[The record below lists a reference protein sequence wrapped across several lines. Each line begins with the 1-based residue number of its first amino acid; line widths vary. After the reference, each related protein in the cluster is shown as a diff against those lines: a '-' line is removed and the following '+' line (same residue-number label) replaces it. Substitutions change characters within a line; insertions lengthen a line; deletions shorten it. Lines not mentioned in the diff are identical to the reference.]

1 MKFLMT
7 PMTVIPME
15 KLKVNLNYQSDENIL
30 AEMKKAYENCPT
42 AIKYCRDNGIPE
54 DIIDSEITKVYD
66 FVSDLNYCRN
76 CPGVKKCNKQN
87 PLLCTRIVYT
97 SGILERQLV
106 PCKEIIK
113 RMRFERLFKV
123 RDFPEEWLDISLT
136 KDVDQTAKR
145 TAAIKKYAEFL
156 KKGQNHWIY
165 LVGNKNS
172 GRSYLAAAMVV
183 DAAKK
188 DKGPICFLDSSLRIR
203 ELNDLYLAKRK
214 DDFQN
219 RLDYYSN
226 VPILVLDDFGNE
238 FKNDFI
244 RDAIVFQILS
254 NRASK
259 RLFTIFTSD
268 FQIDE
273 IQELYATSKAGAIR
287 AKQIANIISS
297 LSGEEINIG
306 GLSIY

>member
-1 MKFLMT
+1 MMVT
-7 PMTVIPME
+7 PME
-15 KLKVNLNYQSDENIL
+15 KLKVNLDYQSDDKIL
-30 AEMKKAYENCPT
+30 AEMKKAYENCPA
-42 AIKYCRDNGIPE
+42 AIKFCQDNGIPE
-54 DIIDSEITKVYD
+54 EVIDNDITKVYD

-76 CPGVKKCNKQN
+76 CPGTKKCNKQN
-87 PLLCTRIVYT
+87 PYLCTKIVYT

-113 RMRFERLFKV
+113 RMKFERLFKV

-136 KDVDQTAKR
+136 KDVDQTKKR
-145 TAAIKKYAEFL
+145 TEAIKKYAEYL
-156 KKGQNHWIY
+156 KKGQNPWIY

-172 GRSYLAAAMVV
+172 GRSYLAAAIVV

-188 DKGPICFLDSSLRIR
+188 EKGPICFLDSSLRIR
-203 ELNDLYLAKRK
+203 ELNDIYLAKRK
-214 DDFQN
+214 DEFQN

-244 RDAIVFQILS
+244 RDAIIFQILS

-259 RLFTIFTSD
+259 KLFTIFTSD
-268 FQIDE
+268 FQIEE
-273 IQELYATSKAGAIR
+273 IQQLYDTSKAASIR

-297 LSGEEINIG
+297 YAGKEINIG
-306 GLSIY
+306 NLSIY

>member
-1 MKFLMT
+1 MMVT
-7 PMTVIPME
+7 PME
-15 KLKVNLNYQSDENIL
+15 KLKVNLDYQSDDNIL
-30 AEMKKAYENCPT
+30 AEMKRAYENCPT

-54 DIIDSEITKVYD
+54 DVIDNDITKVYD
-66 FVSDLNYCRN
+66 FVSDLNYCKN
-76 CPGVKKCNKQN
+76 CPGVKKCDKNN

-113 RMRFERLFKV
+113 RMKFERLFKV
-123 RDFPEEWLDISLT
+123 RDFPEEWLDLSLT
-136 KDVDQTAKR
+136 NDVDRTAKR
-145 TAAIKKYAEFL
+145 TEAIKKYGEYL
-156 KKGQNHWIY
+156 KKGTNPWIY

-172 GRSYLAAAMVV
+172 GRSYLAAAIVV

-188 DKGPICFLDSSLRIR
+188 EKGPICFLDSSLRIR
-203 ELNDLYLAKRK
+203 ELHDLYLAKRK

-219 RLDYYSN
+219 RLDYYCD

-244 RDAIVFQILS
+244 RDAIIFPILS

-259 RLFTIFTSD
+259 KLFTIFTSD
-268 FQIDE
+268 FQIEE
-273 IQELYATSKAGAIR
+273 IQQLYDTSKAAGIR
-287 AKQIANIISS
+287 AKQIASILSS
-297 LSGEEINIG
+297 YAGKEINIG
-306 GLSIY
+306 SLNIY